1 MTKRYLGN
9 IITQNPTPPAD
20 NFETTSANG
29 VWSLAEAFAYSKA
42 GLWPTAGNVNV
53 RMVIQNGRPAGNL
66 TTVME
71 SIQVAVLSNSVDFGD
86 VTVETDKA
94 WKNASGASST
104 RGVIAG
110 GNSNN
115 SAIQYS
121 TIATGGNTANFGILA
136 SIGREGL
143 RGSSNGVI
151 AIFAGG
157 ENSGVRDSGDQVTIS
172 TTGNST
178 NFGDLRTRVYEH
190 ASCGNNTRGIMAGG
204 RNSSGST
211 INEIQYYTYA
221 SQGTAQDFG
230 DLTGV
235 KKEFSGASNSTRGI
249 FSGNEATTNT
259 YDYITIGTT
268 GNAVDFG
275 DMRLGPING
284 TSAASSSTRAVWAG
298 GNEDSTGSDIYT
310 RIDYVEIATTGNGLD
325 FGTLTTGAGFA
336 TAFSNGHGGIA

>member
-1 MTKRYLGN
+1 MSDKRYLGN
-9 IITQNPTPPAD
+9 IITDTPTAPAN
-20 NFETTSANG
+20 NFETTSAAG
-29 VWSLAEAFAYSKA
+29 VWSLAEAFAYTKA

-53 RMVIQNGRPAGNL
+53 RMVIQNGRPAGNI
-66 TTVME
+66 TSVME
-71 SIQVAVLSNSVDFGD
+71 SIQVAVLGNSVDFGD
-86 VTVETDKA
+86 IAVEADKA

-121 TIATGGNTANFGILA
+121 TIATGGNTVNFGTLA

-143 RGSSNGVI
+143 SGSSNGVI

-157 ENSGVRDSGDQVTIS
+157 ENSGVRDTGDQVTIS

-190 ASCGNNTRGIMAGG
+190 ASCGSNSRAIMAGG
-204 RNSSGST
+204 RNSGGST

-221 SQGTAQDFG
+221 SQGTSQDFG
-230 DLTGV
+230 DLTEV
-235 KKEFSGASNSTRGI
+235 KKEFSGASNSTRGV
-249 FSGNEATTNT
+249 FSGNEASTNT
-259 YDYITIGTT
+259 YDYITIATT

-284 TSAASSSTRAVWAG
+284 LRAASSSTRCVWAG
-298 GNEDSTGSDIYT
+298 GNEDSTGTDIYT

-325 FGTLTTGAGFA
+325 FGTLTTGAYRG
-336 TAFSNGHGGIA
+336 TAFSNGHGGL